1 MKIAVDL
8 LASPGDEET
17 VNNLGDGST
26 LEKLKKNYRGYS
38 YWVIPRQVVKIHRCL
53 SIRSHFQPKV
63 IALYLKYRAGL
74 ILL

>member
-17 VNNLGDGST
+17 ANNLGDGST

-38 YWVIPRQVVKIHRCL
+38 YWVITRQVVKIHRCL
-53 SIRSHFQPKV
+53 SI
-63 IALYLKYRAGL
+63 
-74 ILL
+74 